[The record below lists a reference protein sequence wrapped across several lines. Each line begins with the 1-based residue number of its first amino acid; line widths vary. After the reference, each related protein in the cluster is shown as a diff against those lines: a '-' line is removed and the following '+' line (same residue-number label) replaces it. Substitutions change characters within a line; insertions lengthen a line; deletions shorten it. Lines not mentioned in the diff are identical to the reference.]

1 MGLIVREG
9 DKRRVCKGDGVRNQ
23 GVRAGDN
30 VLSIAR
36 RKLSPAEKLEG
47 FSNLLINQ

>member
-1 MGLIVREG
+1 M
-9 DKRRVCKGDGVRNQ
+9 CKGDGL
-23 GVRAGDN
+23 RAGDN